1 MPDQPALPPI
11 PAQRPQLAV
20 SVAIFREI
28 RGLRQFLIV
37 RRANPPAKG
46 LYTLPGGRVEFGETL
61 HEAVTRE
68 IIEETALDIDIVGLA
83 GYREMIM
90 HEHQRH
96 FVILSFAARWRS
108 GEVVLNDELNDFRWI
123 EPDGL
128 RSFETTEGLAGIIE
142 NAVRLICS

>member
-108 GEVVLNDELNDFRWI
+108 GAGPHPSPSPVL
-123 EPDGL
+123 P
-128 RSFETTEGLAGIIE
+128 E
-142 NAVRLICS
+142 NW

>member
-1 MPDQPALPPI
+1 MPDQPVFPPDS
-11 PAQRPQLAV
+11 PLRPQIAV

-28 RGLRQFLIV
+28 EGRSKFLVV
-37 RRANPPAKG
+37 RRANPPAKD
-46 LYTLPGGRVEFGETL
+46 LWTLPGGRLEFGETL
-61 HEAVTRE
+61 LEAVTRE
-68 IIEETALDIDIVGLA
+68 IIEETTLEIDIVGLA

-123 EPDGL
+123 EPADLAG
-128 RSFETTEGLAGIIE
+128 FETTEGLAGIVD
-142 NAVRLICS
+142 NAVRLIRP

>member
-90 HEHQRH
+90 QEQKRH
-96 FVILSFAARWRS
+96 FVILSFAARWRG
-108 GEVVLNDELNDFRWI
+108 GEVILNDELNDFRWI

-128 RSFETTEGLAGIIE
+128 GSFETTEGLAGIID
-142 NAVRLICS
+142 NAVRLIRP